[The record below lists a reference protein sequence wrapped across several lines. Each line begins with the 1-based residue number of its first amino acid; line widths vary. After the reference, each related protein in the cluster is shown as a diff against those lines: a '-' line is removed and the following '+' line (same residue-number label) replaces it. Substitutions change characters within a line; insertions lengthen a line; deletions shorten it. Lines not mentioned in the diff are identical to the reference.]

1 MAVTPANWDKAE
13 GFSKIVPM
21 SGKNKPYEPEAAT
34 YPLWPNLLPFEPDT
48 TWYTLFDPK
57 NVAVVSLLTSVV
69 KCTVV
74 VVPVN
79 FKLNVLGNNCSLYL
93 ALSTD
98 IAQKSSGD
106 KVFAPI
112 PYVKFVF
119 SSSNTKDLYWPYID
133 VAGVNLGILVLK
145 YSLPLPNLFP

>member
-1 MAVTPANWDKAE
+1 M
-13 GFSKIVPM
+13 
-21 SGKNKPYEPEAAT
+21 
-34 YPLWPNLLPFEPDT
+34 
-48 TWYTLFDPK
+48 
-57 NVAVVSLLTSVV
+57 
-69 KCTVV
+69 
-74 VVPVN
+74 
-79 FKLNVLGNNCSLYL
+79 GNNFSLYL
-93 ALSTD
+93 ALSID

-106 KVFAPI
+106 KVFEPI